1 MISVII
7 SHIIMAGCLRPRL
20 AKYWPTISLGLPG
33 LGNTP
38 STGQYWVILGNMT
51 SDWLSSVKSQWIFTI
66 LQFKIQFNKFS
77 KLQKHYYN
85 SDISKFMTP
94 NFDRIKDLWNH
105 EILIHFEILKCHY
118 GSLSN
123 KTCSISALLY
133 FPHYSVSLMLRE
145 WFVYQH

>member
-105 EILIHFEILKCHY
+105 EILIHFEMSLWQFIKQNMQYICIAILSTLFC
-118 GSLSN
+118 
-123 KTCSISALLY
+123 
-133 FPHYSVSLMLRE
+133 VSDVKRMICVSTLK
-145 WFVYQH
+145 